1 MQARPDRMNKK
12 ISLGAAVAFMV
23 VVAGIT
29 LCITMMV
36 SLNYFNKKVLNVK
49 NREEMYKKISDVD
62 RNARQNFYGPI
73 NEEALLDSVSAGFIR
88 GLGDKYSTYLS
99 KDEYEQRLKEL
110 SGKEVGIGVT
120 VSNDESG
127 YLRVKKVLEESPA
140 KLSGIMVDDY
150 IISIND
156 VDLKTI
162 SFEESAKLM
171 NGAIGTKLKIVYR
184 RNGVDTPIDVIRKDL
199 QIKYVEWKMIDK
211 NGYIKILDFNDLTYN
226 QFKDAVDNAV
236 RQGATGL
243 IFDIRNNGGG
253 TLKSVTAILN
263 LLLPSGD
270 IGTKIDNNGVTSVL
284 DTSDKYEISLPMVTL
299 INGKTASASELFA
312 AALRD
317 FKKSSLVGTLT
328 YGKGVMQ
335 SLIKLTDGSAI
346 NVTTAHFFPPSGEPI
361 NGVGIKPEYEVKLTP
376 EQEQRLDELDPAEDM
391 QLQKAIEVVNSNK
404 SS

>member
-1 MQARPDRMNKK
+1 
-12 ISLGAAVAFMV
+12 MV

-73 NEEALLDSVSAGFIR
+73 NEETLLDSVSAGFIR

-127 YLRVKKVLEESPA
+127 YLRVKKVLDESPA
-140 KLSGIMVDDY
+140 KLSGIMVEDY

-156 VDLKTI
+156 IDLKTV
-162 SFEESAKLM
+162 SFEESTKLM
-171 NGAIGTKLKIVYR
+171 NGAIGTKIKIVYR
-184 RNGVDTPIDVIRKDL
+184 RNGVDTPIDIIRKDL
-199 QIKYVEWKMIDK
+199 QVKYVEWKMIGM
-211 NGYIKILDFNDLTYN
+211 NAYIKILDFNDLTYN
-226 QFKDAVDNAV
+226 QFKDAIDNAV

-299 INGKTASASELFA
+299 INSKTASASELFA

-376 EQEQRLDELDPAEDM
+376 EQEQRLDELDPAEDT
-391 QLQKAIEVVNSNK
+391 QLQKAIEVLNSNK
-404 SS
+404 SN